1 MPYGIFIAKMV
12 ITRQDKD
19 KIIALLANQVNDF
32 KNKVIA
38 MFLSWWKK
46 KFKKVLKEEL
56 RQVEKLNST
65 VALLQRHVENLRSQN
80 TQLQERCSESKK
92 KIDEL
97 EKYGRLCLCITGILN
112 EEKETWD
119 SVLTK
124 VK

>member
-12 ITRQDKD
+12 FTRQDKD

-65 VALLQRHVENLRSQN
+65 VALLQRHVENLRSQS

-92 KIDEL
+92 KIDVL
-97 EKYGRLCLCITGILN
+97 EKMVGYVFALL
-112 EEKETWD
+112 
-119 SVLTK
+119 VF
-124 VK
+124 

>member
-1 MPYGIFIAKMV
+1 M
-12 ITRQDKD
+12 
-19 KIIALLANQVNDF
+19 
-32 KNKVIA
+32 
-38 MFLSWWKK
+38 
-46 KFKKVLKEEL
+46 KEEL
-56 RQVEKLNST
+56 NQVEKLNST

-97 EKYGRLCLCITGILN
+97 EKYGRLWLCITSFLS